1 MSFSPL
7 AGSSLFRPRGNDG
20 PIMTSTFSPRPDSC
34 PGRGKTAAVP
44 SDPADVKRPRI
55 LVASDHAI
63 EAPSRAERTPVPKQ
77 GPKPF
82 MTASSGTHR
91 EHAGVA
97 LEIFC
102 GSAGLSHACHCVGF
116 RIIPIDWSGN
126 KHASKVP
133 VTKIDASTP
142 EGQEQIWQMMADLP
156 VKYVHL
162 GPPCGTFS
170 RAREIRIPEWALR
183 RNAQNPKPL

>member
-1 MSFSPL
+1 M
-7 AGSSLFRPRGNDG
+7 AGSSLFRPRENER
-20 PIMTSTFSPRPDSC
+20 PINASTFTPRPDSYF
-34 PGRGKTAAVP
+34 GRGKIAAVP

-55 LVASDHAI
+55 LVASDNAI
-63 EAPSRAERTPVPKQ
+63 EAPSGAERTPVPKQ

-82 MTASSGTHR
+82 MSASSGPHR
-91 EHAGVA
+91 AHAGVA

-133 VTKIDASTP
+133 VTKKICQHTRGTGAN
-142 EGQEQIWQMMADLP
+142 MANDGRL
-156 VKYVHL
+156 
-162 GPPCGTFS
+162 
-170 RAREIRIPEWALR
+170 AREVRASRPTLW
-183 RNAQNPKPL
+183 NVQSSS